1 MVASFKAVSIQ
12 AQGGWSQSVL
22 QWYYARILSMDPLP
36 WATSVMDKYG
46 KAQFM
51 HGAGTSSSPQP
62 CPELPG
68 RPMIPKARPS
78 QASQAKQEKGAQYY
92 YSQLDQMDPH
102 GRCSAMME
110 KVENAQMNCDYE
122 DLIPE
127 IDEMK
132 NCLELMTKAQKL
144 QDETEARLQEDLFRM
159 KEESLAT
166 QKDMANLKTVISSV
180 EMEAEEIQI
189 RKETEEAEAAQMLQE
204 FIAQKGITMS
214 SAIKILK
221 GCANSNSERYLSMRQ
236 KENPTPSRKRQRSQ

>member
-1 MVASFKAVSIQ
+1 
-12 AQGGWSQSVL
+12 
-22 QWYYARILSMDPLP
+22 MDPLP

-78 QASQAKQEKGAQYY
+78 QAKQERGAQYY

-122 DLIPE
+122 DLIPD

-132 NCLELMTKAQKL
+132 NCLELMTRAQKL

-166 QKDMANLKTVISSV
+166 QKNMANLKSVISSV
-180 EMEAEEIQI
+180 EMEAEEIHV
-189 RKETEEAEAAQMLQE
+189 RKETEEAEFAQMLQE

-214 SAIKILK
+214 NAIKLLK
-221 GCANSNSERYLSMRQ
+221 GCPNSNSERYLSMRQ
-236 KENPTPSRKRQRSQ
+236 IENPTPSRKRQRPQ

>member
-1 MVASFKAVSIQ
+1 
-12 AQGGWSQSVL
+12 
-22 QWYYARILSMDPLP
+22 MDPVP

-51 HGAGTSSSPQP
+51 HGAGTSQL

-110 KVENAQMNCDYE
+110 KVGNAQMNCDYE

-127 IDEMK
+127 TDEMK
-132 NCLELMTKAQKL
+132 NCLELMTKAQKG
-144 QDETEARLQEDLFRM
+144 
-159 KEESLAT
+159 
-166 QKDMANLKTVISSV
+166 IS
-180 EMEAEEIQI
+180 MN
-189 RKETEEAEAAQMLQE
+189 
-204 FIAQKGITMS
+204 
-214 SAIKILK
+214 SAIKFLK

-236 KENPTPSRKRQRSQ
+236 KESPAPSRKRQRSQ

>member
-1 MVASFKAVSIQ
+1 
-12 AQGGWSQSVL
+12 
-22 QWYYARILSMDPLP
+22 
-36 WATSVMDKYG
+36 MDKYG

-51 HGAGTSSSPQP
+51 HGAGTSQP

-68 RPMIPKARPS
+68 RPMTPKARPS

-110 KVENAQMNCDYE
+110 KVGNAQMNCDYG

-127 IDEMK
+127 IDEMT
-132 NCLELMTKAQKL
+132 NCLELMTKDQKL

-166 QKDMANLKTVISSV
+166 EKDMAVLQTVIS
-180 EMEAEEIQI
+180 
-189 RKETEEAEAAQMLQE
+189 
-204 FIAQKGITMS
+204 
-214 SAIKILK
+214 
-221 GCANSNSERYLSMRQ
+221 
-236 KENPTPSRKRQRSQ
+236 

>member
-1 MVASFKAVSIQ
+1 
-12 AQGGWSQSVL
+12 
-22 QWYYARILSMDPLP
+22 MDPLP

-110 KVENAQMNCDYE
+110 KVGNAQMNCDYG

-132 NCLELMTKAQKL
+132 NCLELMTKDQKL

-166 QKDMANLKTVISSV
+166 EKDMAVLQTVISSV

-204 FIAQKGITMS
+204 FIAQKGINMN
-214 SAIKILK
+214 SAIKFLK